1 MSLPQPK
8 AKENQ
13 KRSGLGEHQGPSHEA
28 IKFCKHPL
36 CSLVI
41 WEQSGGICESGETVT
56 MQSCS
61 FTLALLKMVPINLK
75 GDCLKLE
82 ETKSLRVG
90 RLRSS
95 PTVHYRGASEQ
106 DVDLT

>member
-1 MSLPQPK
+1 
-8 AKENQ
+8 
-13 KRSGLGEHQGPSHEA
+13 
-28 IKFCKHPL
+28 
-36 CSLVI
+36 
-41 WEQSGGICESGETVT
+41 

-82 ETKSLRVG
+82 EIESLQVG

-106 DVDLT
+106 DVDLI